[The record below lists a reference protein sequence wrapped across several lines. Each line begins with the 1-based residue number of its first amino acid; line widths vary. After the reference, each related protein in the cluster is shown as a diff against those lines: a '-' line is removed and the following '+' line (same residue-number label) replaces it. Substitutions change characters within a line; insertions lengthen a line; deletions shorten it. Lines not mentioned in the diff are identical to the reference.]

1 MPSLDTPA
9 PLWRQ
14 PDSPLNHQYRGIV
27 TLVTYDQVISDVVKV
42 VEAIGATIMV
52 VGGLFALVDYAVSM
66 LRKTVRHDAYQ
77 QLRQRLGRAILLGLE
92 ILIVGDIVR
101 TIIVD
106 PTINSVAVLGIIVII
121 RIVLGFSLKVEIDG
135 VWPWDQW
142 RLGQYERWRSTDH
155 FVKGIRQFRFQTKH
169 ILDVAGTSR

>member
-1 MPSLDTPA
+1 
-9 PLWRQ
+9 
-14 PDSPLNHQYRGIV
+14 V

-66 LRKTVRHDAYQ
+66 LRKPVRHDAYQ

-121 RIVLGFSLKVEIDG
+121 RIVLSFSLEVEIDG

-142 RLGQYERWRSTDH
+142 RLGHNPNDGDPPT
-155 FVKGIRQFRFQTKH
+155 
-169 ILDVAGTSR
+169 TS